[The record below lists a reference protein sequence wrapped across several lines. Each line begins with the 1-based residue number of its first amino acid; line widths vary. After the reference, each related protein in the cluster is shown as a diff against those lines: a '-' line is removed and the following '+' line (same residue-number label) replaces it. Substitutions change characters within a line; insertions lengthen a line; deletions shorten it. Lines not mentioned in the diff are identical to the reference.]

1 MIIDNS
7 KLSFHDV
14 LATASIQQAPGGI
27 EPGKVKTMHLIIGG
41 VVAVAIF
48 GIGYYIGKQQTI
60 KFSVRKY
67 DPIYS
72 EEVDKE

>member
-1 MIIDNS
+1 MTTPS
-7 KLSFHDV
+7 FSTSFHKIMEGAKKPQIV
-14 LATASIQQAPGGI
+14 YETIPFKLRT
-27 EPGKVKTMHLIIGG
+27 KHVIIGG
-41 VVAVAIF
+41 VVILAVF
-48 GIGYYIGKQQTI
+48 GIGYYIGKQQMI